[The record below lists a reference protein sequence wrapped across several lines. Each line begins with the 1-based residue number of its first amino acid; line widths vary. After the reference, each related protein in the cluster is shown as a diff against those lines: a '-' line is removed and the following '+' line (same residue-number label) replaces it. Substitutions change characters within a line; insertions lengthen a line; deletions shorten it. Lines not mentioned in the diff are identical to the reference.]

1 MPTLRVELF
10 EGRTAEQ
17 KRALAKE
24 LTDACVRVLGGSAD
38 GVDVLFFDIAPR
50 RLGQRRRA
58 LVGQGEEAES
68 DLRRGSV
75 LVAALAVTLALLVA
89 AVLAAVVAPVVMLV
103 LA

>member
-38 GVDVLFFDIAPR
+38 GVDVLFFDIR
-50 RLGQRRRA
+50 REDWASGGVLW
-58 LVGQGEEAES
+58 S
-68 DLRRGSV
+68 DKAKKPDPS
-75 LVAALAVTLALLVA
+75 
-89 AVLAAVVAPVVMLV
+89 
-103 LA
+103 